1 MKLTKAEVIRLR
13 QLHAQES
20 RTEAEEKEYNGLL
33 SKAAKLG
40 EDTKA
45 MLAEDFD
52 VEKAFGDEEGDVLTA
67 DAVKSLVKDST
78 LEAMKALGIE
88 GDTLANLAK
97 SLDGAKELGTA
108 ESIRKAVTDALG
120 NASINGKEL
129 SKALDAAFQKH
140 TPKEG
145 VSVKEFNKAIED
157 LKNEL
162 SRSPSKKA
170 FQVEGVVDFPIEH
183 RSGNLSVSQKQ
194 LLNTL
199 VKRVNPNDTEAE
211 RLAKMNADIPED
223 ILRNAIARG
232 QKNLAS
238 LRNQAVYGQKTITS
252 GSSPGSHFV
261 PTDLSSELFQRM
273 YMNSALAAEFISSEV
288 NMPTPTFVMPV
299 RTTRPTFYV
308 GSENP
313 GSNPTESSPGT
324 ANMTLV
330 AAKLIGKT
338 AFSYEADEDSII
350 PVLPWVAENLASAA
364 SDALEGAIING
375 DTTATH
381 QDSDIHAVSAHYAK
395 LFKGL
400 RKYANAGSLSRSLAT
415 GGISAANVLELKK
428 DMGRWGLK
436 PSDLLLVAG
445 VKGYNDFL
453 GLDETLT
460 AEKVGSNVA
469 RILTGEAPN
478 IWGIRILSSSQI
490 REDLTSNGIYDGVT
504 TTKGSFLLLH
514 KPSWMM
520 GVHKGFTVEVDRDI
534 QQQLNIVV
542 ASFRRDFKPL
552 ETPSASLPYVV
563 MGRDYNA

>member
-13 QLHAQES
+13 QLHALES
-20 RTEAEEKEYNGLL
+20 RSDTEEKEYTGLL
-33 SKAAKLG
+33 AKAAKAG

-45 MLAEDFD
+45 ILADDFD
-52 VEKAFGDEEGDVLTA
+52 VEKAFSNDEDEVLTTE
-67 DAVKSLVKDST
+67 AVKSLVKEST
-78 LEAMKALGIE
+78 IEALKGLGIE
-88 GDTLANLAK
+88 GDTLANLTK

-120 NASINGKEL
+120 NAKIDGKEL
-129 SKALDAAFQKH
+129 AKAIDEAFKKH

-145 VSVKEFNKAIED
+145 VSVKEFNKAIDD

-170 FQVEGVVDFPIEH
+170 FMVEGVVDFPIEH

-199 VKRVNPNDTEAE
+199 VKRVGPNDSDSE

-223 ILRNAIARG
+223 ILRNAISMG
-232 QKNLAS
+232 QKNLAA
-238 LRNQAVYGQKTITS
+238 LRNQAVYGHKTVTS

-273 YMNSALAAEFISSEV
+273 YMNSELAAEFISSEV
-288 NMPTPTFVMPV
+288 TMPTPTFVMPI

-313 GSNPTESSPGT
+313 GSNPNESSPGT

-415 GGISAANVLELKK
+415 GGISSANVLTLKK
-428 DMGRWGLK
+428 DMGRWGLR
-436 PSDLLLVAG
+436 PSDLLIIAG

-478 IWGIRILSSSQI
+478 IWGIRILSSSQV
-490 REDLTSNGIYDGVT
+490 REDLTSAGIYDGAT
-504 TTKGSFLLLH
+504 TTKGSFLVVH

-563 MGRDYNA
+563 MGRDYDA